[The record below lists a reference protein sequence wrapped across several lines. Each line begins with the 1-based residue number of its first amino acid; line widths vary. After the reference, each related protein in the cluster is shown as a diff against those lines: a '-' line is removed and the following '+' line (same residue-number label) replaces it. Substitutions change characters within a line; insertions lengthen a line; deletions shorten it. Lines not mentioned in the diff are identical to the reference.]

1 MAAGSVD
8 RYHRYRQYASGVSIL
23 YKKKKTRVYTSI
35 ILSIFTVA
43 FFGFF
48 AIRPTLVTI
57 GGLLKEIK
65 DKREVVAEMDQKIDN
80 LNQAQTNY
88 NQIRDDLDLVEESLP
103 LDPDLP
109 ILIKQLESLARLSSV
124 AIESV
129 RFEKT
134 NLQGEIETEEGQ
146 AVGFSVTVMG
156 SYENLKE
163 FLNSIDTLRRIIS
176 VERFG
181 FTSKTEDKTLVL
193 VLTVNGAANYLIKAS
208 PNTKAEGRLH
218 SWLRYPS
225 P

>member
-8 RYHRYRQYASGVSIL
+8 RYHRYRQYASGVTIL
-23 YKKKKTRVYTSI
+23 YKKKKTRVYTGI

-65 DKREVVAEMDQKIDN
+65 DKREIVAEMDQKIDD

-88 NQIRDDLDLVEESLP
+88 NQIRDDLYLVEESLP

-124 AIESV
+124 VIESV

-134 NLQGEIETEEGQ
+134 NLQGEIEIEEGQ
-146 AVGFSVTVMG
+146 AVGFSITVMG

-176 VERFG
+176 VESFG
-181 FTSKTEDKTLVL
+181 FTSKTEEETLIL
-193 VLTVNGAANYLIKAS
+193 VLTFNGAANYL
-208 PNTKAEGRLH
+208 TKD
-218 SWLRYPS
+218 
-225 P
+225 